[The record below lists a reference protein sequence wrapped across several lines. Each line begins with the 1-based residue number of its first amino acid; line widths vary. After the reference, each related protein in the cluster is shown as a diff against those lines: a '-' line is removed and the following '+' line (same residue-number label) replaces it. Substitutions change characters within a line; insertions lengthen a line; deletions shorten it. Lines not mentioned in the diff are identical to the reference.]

1 MGAPRPVGRARRLP
15 ALTFRRRFTEVAA
28 PEGLRD
34 GRTRLLNPDERATP
48 FY

>member
-1 MGAPRPVGRARRLP
+1 VERARRLP
-15 ALTFRRRFTEVAA
+15 ALTFQRRFTEVAA